1 MKKLMELAQAQQVK
15 ELEAS
20 FEKDNK
26 EMKAAQAKV
35 RIYIS
40 GSAQTGYVE
49 TCNMHHQSWGYAF
62 LGIGYYNCE
71 FRSGF

>member
-20 FEKDNK
+20 FEKENK

-35 RIYIS
+35 RKYIS
-40 GSAQTGYVE
+40 GSAQTADVE
-49 TCNMHHQSWGYAF
+49 TCNMH
-62 LGIGYYNCE
+62 N
-71 FRSGF
+71 

>member
-20 FEKDNK
+20 FEKENK

-35 RIYIS
+35 RMYI
-40 GSAQTGYVE
+40 GVGTNRL
-49 TCNMHHQSWGYAF
+49 CRD
-62 LGIGYYNCE
+62 L
-71 FRSGF
+71 

>member
-20 FEKDNK
+20 FEKENK

-35 RIYIS
+35 CILLMSNIVICRS
-40 GSAQTGYVE
+40 RVSV
-49 TCNMHHQSWGYAF
+49 MHF
-62 LGIGYYNCE
+62 
-71 FRSGF
+71 

>member
-20 FEKDNK
+20 FEKENK

-35 RIYIS
+35 PMYI
-40 GSAQTGYVE
+40 AYV
-49 TCNMHHQSWGYAF
+49 TYCHMQK
-62 LGIGYYNCE
+62 
-71 FRSGF
+71 